1 MVLSFLEVKSY
12 LDLNFVDVVR
22 HFAKVSPKDIHDLSL
37 KREIKFIIDLVLGV
51 RPVSIVPYRM
61 APAELVMLKKQ
72 VKELLKK
79 QMIRLN
85 VSPWGAPILLVK
97 KNDIGSRL
105 CVDYR
110 QLNKVTIKNKY

>member
-22 HFAKVSPKDIHDLSL
+22 HFPKVSPKDIHDLSL

-79 QMIRLN
+79 QMIRLS

-97 KNDIGSRL
+97 KKDIGSRL